1 MRQVP
6 RHPIMLMMTKM
17 QVTAT
22 IIITNNWSHTDSLAR
37 VRFFR
42 RSSSSAG
49 TSSLLN
55 LTRGVFSSPLLRSEN
70 NSYLSLILAKILATK
85 AGPLIS
91 QSRSSPKTIRV
102 RLMERHRNNNI
113 MYLQK
118 LTQFCILTCDREF
131 K

>member
-6 RHPIMLMMTKM
+6 AHPITLMMTKM

-22 IIITNNWSHTDSLAR
+22 MMITNNWSHTDSLAR

-55 LTRGVFSSPLLRSEN
+55 LTRDVFNTPLSRLEN
-70 NSYLSLILAKILATK
+70 SSYLSLILAKILAVK

-91 QSRSSPKTIRV
+91 QSRSSPSTIRV
-102 RLMERHRNNNI
+102 RLMERHRNSNI

-118 LTQFCILTCDREF
+118 LTQFCILMCEREF

>member
-6 RHPIMLMMTKM
+6 AHPITLMMTKT

-22 IIITNNWSHTDSLAR
+22 MMITNNWSHTDSLAR
-37 VRFFR
+37 VMFLS

-55 LTRGVFSSPLLRSEN
+55 L
-70 NSYLSLILAKILATK
+70 SLILAQILAMK

-91 QSRSSPKTIRV
+91 QSRSSPSTMRV
-102 RLMERHRNNNI
+102 RLMERHRNSNI

-118 LTQFCILTCDREF
+118 LTQFCILVFYRSIENSNSLL
-131 K
+131 